1 MVEKK
6 KRRTDRT
13 RASDQCPQ
21 KQGVRPREGHNSQ
34 EHPLVLIRGGRV
46 KDSPGVKS
54 HCIRGV
60 KDLLGIPDRR
70 RGRSK
75 YGAERPKSI

>member
-1 MVEKK
+1 M
-6 KRRTDRT
+6 
-13 RASDQCPQ
+13 
-21 KQGVRPREGHNSQ
+21 
-34 EHPLVLIRGGRV
+34 

-60 KDLLGIPDRR
+60 KDLMGIPGRR

-75 YGAERPKSI
+75 YGAENPNRYEWKMPLELVSVSREQSQRYAPK

>member
-1 MVEKK
+1 M
-6 KRRTDRT
+6 
-13 RASDQCPQ
+13 SSNQW
-21 KQGVRPREGHNSQ
+21 
-34 EHPLVLIRGGRV
+34 GRV
-46 KDSPGVKS
+46 KDLSGVKF

-75 YGAERPKSI
+75 YGAEKSKSIWIEDASLELVFLGQSREQPQRYAPKLYGALLNDL